1 MWHANDLPAVV
12 LAFIATLAALLTGC
26 TQRDPSSDSGA
37 RAALDNSAI
46 AFKSNDLPE
55 IVITAPPPRSRTIVS
70 SAREA
75 GAEPR

>member
-26 TQRDPSSDSGA
+26 TQRDQRSDAGG
-37 RAALDNSAI
+37 RAAFDSS
-46 AFKSNDLPE
+46 KELPE

-75 GAEPR
+75 GAAPR